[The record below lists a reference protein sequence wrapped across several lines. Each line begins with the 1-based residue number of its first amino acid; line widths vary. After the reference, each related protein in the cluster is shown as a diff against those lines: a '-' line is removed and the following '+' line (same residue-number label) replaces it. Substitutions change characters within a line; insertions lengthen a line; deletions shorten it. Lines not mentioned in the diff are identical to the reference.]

1 MASEIPSAGYTDLR
15 DYVRNNWDYIE
26 LVDDTD
32 SVVLRVS
39 VSGDSRASWTDNGQ
53 TQLAEITVSGSDAD
67 ITTPVT
73 IDESRLFD
81 VSSGGSAYSSD
92 TFAAAT
98 LQQDSDELT
107 VQHEVQIPQ
116 V

>member
-1 MASEIPSAGYTDLR
+1 MATEIPSAGYTDLR

-26 LVDDTD
+26 LVDDTG
-32 SVVLRVS
+32 SQVLRVS

-53 TQLAEITVSGSDAD
+53 TQLAEITVTGGDSD

-73 IDESRLFD
+73 IAESALFD
-81 VSSGGSAYSSD
+81 VASGGSAYSTD
-92 TFAAAT
+92 TFTNAT
-98 LQQDSDELT
+98 LDQSGDELT